1 MKRIIAFLISIIL
14 SGSMVLTAT
23 ASNGTVIYDG
33 NAREFIFEP
42 GSEYSP
48 IDLFSEFKSVM
59 PGDSLKQKVTVRN
72 EASEKVK
79 VKIYLRAL
87 GASDSSAEFLS
98 QLGLRVAKSNDN
110 NMAYMF
116 DATADKTEQ
125 LTDWVC
131 LGTLYSGGEVNLDVI
146 LDVPVSLDNK
156 YSNQIGY
163 LDWQFMVEEFPI
175 DEDDPKPPQT
185 GDTESIVLW
194 SICAAIAVVLIL
206 ILLYKRKQSKR

>member
-1 MKRIIAFLISIIL
+1 MKKIIVFLISIIL

-33 NAREFIFEP
+33 NAREFIFAP
-42 GSEYSP
+42 GSEFSP
-48 IDLFSEFKSVM
+48 TDLFSEFKSAM

-72 EASEKVK
+72 DASDKVK
-79 VKIYLRAL
+79 VKIYMRAL
-87 GASDSSAEFLS
+87 GADDCSAKFLS
-98 QLGLRVAKSNDN
+98 QLGLRVAKSDDN
-110 NMAYMF
+110 KMAYMF
-116 DATADKTEQ
+116 DATADKTAQ
-125 LTDWVC
+125 LADWVC

-194 SICAAIAVVLIL
+194 STCAAITVVLIV
-206 ILLYKRKQSKR
+206 ILLYKRKQPKR

>member
-1 MKRIIAFLISIIL
+1 
-14 SGSMVLTAT
+14 MVLMAT
-23 ASNGTVIYDG
+23 AATGTVIYDG
-33 NAREFIFEP
+33 NARKFIFEL
-42 GSEYSP
+42 GSEYSLT
-48 IDLFSEFKSVM
+48 DLFSEFKSVM

-72 EASEKVK
+72 DASEKVK
-79 VKIYLRAL
+79 VKIYMRAL

-98 QLGLRVAKSNDN
+98 QLGLRVAKSDDN
-110 NMAYMF
+110 EMAYMF
-116 DATADKTEQ
+116 DATADETAQ
-125 LTDWVC
+125 LADWVC

-194 SICAAIAVVLIL
+194 SVCAAIAVVLIM
-206 ILLYKRKQSKR
+206 ILLYKRKQPKR